1 MENTKENL
9 DVQKFTVD
17 EVMAAWM
24 CLEDEDAKYALIY
37 SWTPYFITG
46 VINNKDFMD
55 EFIKQ
60 CETQITYLEASM
72 RGVRLIADML
82 QVPTNQEG

>member
-1 MENTKENL
+1 MDKTKENL
-9 DVQKFTVD
+9 EQQKFTVD

-24 CLEDEDAKYALIY
+24 CLEDEDAKYALTDI
-37 SWTPYFITG
+37 WKPHFITD
-46 VINNKDFMD
+46 VINNKDYMD

-60 CETQITYLEASM
+60 CETKITNLEASI

-82 QVPTNQEG
+82 QAPSEQEG